1 MKDILKNLSQIKP
14 DSNNSFVALNLG
26 DPKTVNV
33 YPNSLN
39 EKNNCKLFIARD
51 ESGKSLFIAAQDKR
65 TIEELG
71 FEGAYVDSLNVKRC
85 NLTHYNATQLREL
98 FDFTKPGLVG
108 LPDSFGF
115 GDRLG
120 LSNAAHVRTAK
131 NFNIKPIF
139 AQQSIRELERTQREA
154 EEVMDVASWAVF
166 QEGYRDG
173 FGADADHLKTEQ
185 DVDRMVKA
193 GYTFFTIDPSAF
205 VENEADTLPENALIE
220 KCKSLPWNELEDTF
234 ESFLK
239 RYENTTFEISSDFKI
254 GPTKID
260 VLRGLTKYGGVLAH
274 TKKLYFY
281 LKEAYPAHPSEFE
294 ISVDETDSV
303 TSPFEHFLIA
313 NELKR
318 LNVEIMSLAPRFIGD
333 FEKGIDYKGDLDSFR
348 EEYIKHIKISAKL
361 GSYKISIHSGS
372 DKFGVYKTVGDLDE
386 GNVHV
391 KTAGTSYL
399 EALRTIAEVDTALFR
414 EILAFSKNH
423 YENEKKT
430 YHVSAQLDKVPDA
443 KTATK
448 DQLLEL
454 FEQDSPRQVLHVT
467 FGKVLTTKENDEY
480 LFRNR
485 ILQCLEQNE
494 EAHYKN
500 IVKHFTRHLEPLV
513 QAA

>member
-1 MKDILKNLSQIKP
+1 MDNILKKISNIMPEQ
-14 DSNNSFVALNLG
+14 NNSLVALSLG
-26 DPKTVNV
+26 DSIEIKV

-39 EKNNCKLFIARD
+39 TKKNCTLFIARD
-51 ESGKSLFIAAQDKR
+51 DSGKALFVASDAR
-65 TIEELG
+65 EAIESLG
-71 FEGAYVDSLNVKRC
+71 FQGSFVDSFTIQRC
-85 NLTHYNATQLREL
+85 NLSHYNATQLREL
-98 FDFTKPGLVG
+98 FHFTNPSLVG

-120 LSNAAHVRTAK
+120 LSNAAHVRVAK
-131 NFNIKPIF
+131 NYKIKPIF

-166 QEGYRDG
+166 QEGYREG

-185 DVDRMVKA
+185 DIDRMVKA

-205 VENEADTLPENALIE
+205 VENEADTLPQDTLIE
-220 KCKSLPWNELEDTF
+220 KCRNLPWEELEDTF
-234 ESFLK
+234 ENFIA
-239 RYENTTFEISSDFKI
+239 RYDNTTFKISEDFKI
-254 GPTKID
+254 EPTRLQI
-260 VLRGLTKYGGVLAH
+260 LRGLAKYGGVLAH

-281 LKEAYPAHPSEFE
+281 LKTAYPAHPSEFE

-333 FEKGIDYKGDLDSFR
+333 FEKGIDYKGDLKQFK
-348 EEYIKHIKISAKL
+348 EEYVKHLKISAKL

-372 DKFGVYKTVGDLDE
+372 DKFDVYKTVGDLKQ

-399 EALRTIAEVDTALFR
+399 EALRTIADVEPELFK
-414 EILAFSKNH
+414 EILMFSKIH
-423 YENEKKT
+423 FENERKT
-430 YHVSAQLDKVPDA
+430 YHISAKLEEVPDS
-443 KTATK
+443 K
-448 DQLLEL
+448 DLSNSQLLEL
-454 FEQDSPRQVLHVT
+454 FDDNSARQVLHVT
-467 FGKVLTTKENDEY
+467 FGIVLTVKENGNY
-480 LFRNR
+480 VFRNR
-485 ILQCLEQNE
+485 ILNCLEQNE
-494 EAHYKN
+494 DKHYEY

-513 QAA
+513 PSV